1 MPVAQVD
8 RAAVIPGGVNSS
20 IRAFKAV
27 GGEPYVVASASGAT
41 ITDVEGTTYIDL
53 VQSYGAVIAGHMDGR
68 LRIYARDDG
77 RVLWETNTLREY
89 ETESGDTG
97 RGGSFGGGGPMVADG
112 MPYANSGSGI
122 YFHMPGNVML
132 VFGVAD
138 DTEQ

>member
-1 MPVAQVD
+1 MPGPGVFAVAARSGEMLRENVTEDICGD
-8 RAAVIPGGVNSS
+8 RVFCDPGISQAVTAIP
-20 IRAFKAV
+20 
-27 GGEPYVVASASGAT
+27 
-41 ITDVEGTTYIDL
+41 
-53 VQSYGAVIAGHMDGR
+53 GAVIAGHMDGR

-112 MPYANSGSGI
+112 MPYANSGYGI
-122 YFHMPGNVML
+122 YIHMPGNVVL
-132 VFGVAD
+132 VFGIAD